1 MPSQAADNVV
11 DLVSTQVGKF
21 MTQGI
26 LETACKEIDE
36 DMESLE
42 WADVE
47 DLLGPLEE
55 RLTVQLGEDAAA
67 QIIDDVEETY
77 RQKVN

>member
-1 MPSQAADNVV
+1 MPSPAADNVV
-11 DLVSTQVGKF
+11 ELVSTQVGKF

-42 WADVE
+42 WSDIE

-55 RLTVQLGEDAAA
+55 RLTVQLGEEAAS

-77 RQKVN
+77 QQKVN